1 VHITLGQ
8 VPPVSTA
15 PATPEGPVT
24 SDDTRLLASLP
35 PPGVTLDVLVVD
47 DDDYARE
54 IGAAVVE
61 RLGHRCRTAVD
72 GHDALRVIA
81 ESAVD
86 VIVSDW
92 DMPCMS
98 GVELCQKTRSRADDA
113 PYTYFILVTAF
124 KDRAHMLGGM
134 AAGADDYQ
142 RKPLNVEDLEG
153 RLISAGRVVLLH
165 RRLAAQAAEL
175 RESSARLYVA
185 SRTDALTGAGNRLAL
200 DEELENLLTRAERYG
215 NRASLAICDLD
226 FFKGYNDHFGHVA
239 GDAALRKVAGAMQA
253 ALRSVD
259 LVYRYGG
266 EEFVV
271 VLVEQQ
277 LGAAER
283 AMDRLRSAIERL
295 DIDSPATGGALT
307 LSVGVAELDRS
318 RDRTA
323 ADWLRRA
330 DGALYEAKAAGR
342 NRVMST
348 VPPAP

>member
-1 VHITLGQ
+1 LTFEKTPV
-8 VPPVSTA
+8 PVSTDSEP
-15 PATPEGPVT
+15 PAM
-24 SDDTRLLASLP
+24 
-35 PPGVTLDVLVVD
+35 TLDVLVVD
-47 DDDYARE
+47 DDEAARE
-54 IGAAVVE
+54 LGQAVVE
-61 RLGHRCRTAVD
+61 RLGHRCRTALD
-72 GHDALRVIA
+72 GDEALRMIA
-81 ESAVD
+81 DREVD

-92 DMPCMS
+92 DMPGMS
-98 GVELCQKTRSRADDA
+98 GAELCRRTRSRGDNA

-142 RKPLNVEDLEG
+142 RKPLNVDDLEG

-165 RRLAAQAAEL
+165 RRLAAQAADL
-175 RESSARLYVA
+175 RESSALLYVA

-239 GDAALRKVAGAMQA
+239 GDAALRLVAGAMRA

-271 VLVEQQ
+271 VLVEQS
-277 LGAAER
+277 LEPTEC
-283 AMDRLRSAIERL
+283 AMDRLREAIERL
-295 DIDSPATGGALT
+295 GVHSPATGGALT
-307 LSVGVAELDRS
+307 MSVGVAELDRS
-318 RDRTA
+318 LDRTP

-330 DGALYEAKAAGR
+330 DAALYEAKAAGR
-342 NRVMST
+342 NRVMSS